1 MFQPIHPW
9 IGRVLIIVGYFG
21 VIFTLGFNFYR
32 TRKNRLATDLK
43 DIYLTGKDIED
54 RYNIKPLE
62 LKQRV
67 ENGLPAYIQIST
79 GYNLNNLRAVSERD
93 LIACE
98 EWTEEADGMIEQW
111 LFKTE
116 DVEKYIKTAR

>member
-9 IGRVLIIVGYFG
+9 IGHVLIIVGCLG

-43 DIYLTGKDIED
+43 DIYLTGKDIVD
-54 RYNIKPLE
+54 KYNIKPFE

-67 ENGLPAYIQIST
+67 ENGLPAYIQHT
-79 GYNLNNLRAVSERD
+79 PGYDLDNLRVVSERD
-93 LIACE
+93 LVACE
-98 EWTEEADGMIEQW
+98 VWTEEAESTMNQW
-111 LFKTE
+111 LFKIV
-116 DVEKYIKTAR
+116 DIKKHIKTT